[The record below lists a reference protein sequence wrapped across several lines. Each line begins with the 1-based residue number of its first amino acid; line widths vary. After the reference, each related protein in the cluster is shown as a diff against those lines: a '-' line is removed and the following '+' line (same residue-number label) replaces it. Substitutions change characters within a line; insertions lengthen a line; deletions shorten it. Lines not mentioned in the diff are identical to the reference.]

1 MSLLPNL
8 PDFKDISARVERGQG
23 EIASRLEEIVA
34 LLDRLVEIM
43 SVRALGDGFEPAALT
58 ALADVNGSSRRPVSA
73 FAGQR

>member
-34 LLDRLVEIM
+34 LLDRLVEIS
-43 SVRALGDGFEPAALT
+43 SVRALADSIDPAALA
-58 ALADVNGSSRRPVSA
+58 ALADGNGSSRRPVAS